1 MALRAVFLPNHRV
14 SMTYQITVETANAQ
28 FPAEADESILAA
40 AARAGLVF
48 PYNCRNGVCGTC
60 MAQCVSGAFV
70 YPSEEADGERPRGI
84 SEAAHAQGQVL
95 LCQAQARSDL
105 TLIAQP
111 VDAVADFDIRTL
123 PARVESLTRLAHDV
137 MRVRLRLGGG
147 RAVDYLPGQYLEV
160 LLKDGRTRAFSMAT
174 PPDPEGLLELHI
186 RHVPGGVFSTEV
198 FETMAPKQILRVRL
212 PLGTFF
218 LREDQPRPALLVAG
232 GTGFAPLQAVMTDA
246 LARNL
251 GRPLHL
257 FWGVRDRPDL
267 YLAAVPQAWAAEQAA
282 VQFTPVLSEPS
293 PDSGWQGETG
303 FVHQAVL
310 RAYPDLSRFDAY
322 LCGPPPMIDAARDAF
337 IAAGLPA
344 DRLFFDAFD
353 YAAEAEG

>member
-1 MALRAVFLPNHRV
+1 MA
-14 SMTYQITVETANAQ
+14 YQVTVATTNQQ
-28 FPAEADESILAA
+28 FSAEADESILAA
-40 AARAGLVF
+40 AARAGIVF

-60 MAQCVSGAFV
+60 MARCVDGAFV
-70 YPSEEADGERPRGI
+70 YPDAGETGERPRGI
-84 SEAAHAQGQVL
+84 SEAAHAQGELL
-95 LCQAQARSDL
+95 LCQARARSDL
-105 TLIAQP
+105 TIAAQP
-111 VDAVADFDIRTL
+111 VDAVADFDIRTV

-137 MRVRLRLGGG
+137 MRVRLRIGGG
-147 RAVDYLPGQYLEV
+147 RSIDYLPGQYLEV

-186 RHVPGGVFSTEV
+186 RHVPGGVFTAQV
-198 FETMAPKQILRVRL
+198 FETLAPKQILRVRL

-232 GTGFAPLQAVMTDA
+232 GTGFAPLQAVIMDA

-251 GRPLHL
+251 GRSMHL
-257 FWGVRDRPDL
+257 FWGVRDRPNL
-267 YLAAVPQAWAAEQAA
+267 YLAATPEAWAAEQSS

-293 PDSGWQGETG
+293 PDAAWQGETG

-322 LCGPPPMIDAARDAF
+322 LCGPPPMINAARDAF